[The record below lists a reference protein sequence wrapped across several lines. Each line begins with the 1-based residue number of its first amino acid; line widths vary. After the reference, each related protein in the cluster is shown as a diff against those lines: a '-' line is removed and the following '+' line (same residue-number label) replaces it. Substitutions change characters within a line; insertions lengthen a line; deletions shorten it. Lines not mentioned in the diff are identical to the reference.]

1 MSSRPKWRGSE
12 GSGATV
18 WHLPKAKATWSPD
31 ARGVRDGDSV
41 RGACAFPYRNKQQVE
56 AKAKPAA
63 SIEIA
68 ERLPRIQI
76 VTIYMGFKLIFK
88 QSSHSDQTKC
98 AEE

>member
-1 MSSRPKWRGSE
+1 ME
-12 GSGATV
+12 GSKGSDSPV
-18 WHLPKAKATWSPD
+18 GYSVKQKATWSPD
-31 ARGVRDGDSV
+31 ARGARDGDSV